1 MNHKLI
7 HIFDNSACLTRKQLR
22 DYISCKMI
30 DEEAHATEVH
40 LISCKLCS
48 EAVEGYT
55 KNNSVLEAM
64 MELDSDFL
72 EPHFPLHALHH
83 FQHLCYQPFQ
93 LLLKVVAFGARHL
106 SLYSQFYRLGWTD
119 FYRSH
124 LM

>member
-72 EPHFPLHALHH
+72 EPHFPLHDP
-83 FQHLCYQPFQ
+83 QVHLNSIAP
-93 LLLKVVAFGARHL
+93 VEPVAIAYPYKRRKLPVWKRPTEFRDNG
-106 SLYSQFYRLGWTD
+106 
-119 FYRSH
+119 
-124 LM
+124 